1 MASMSQTILAPGS
14 ISLAL
19 FKLSYCTT
27 RDLKARLLWTHLP
40 ERDRLFAVF
49 DSVNVGGFTSQR
61 RTLKLVRGGDLLV
74 RLLDQC

>member
-1 MASMSQTILAPGS
+1 MSQTNIAPGP

-27 RDLKARLLWTHLP
+27 QELKSKLVWTHLP

-49 DSVNVGGFTSQR
+49 DYVNVGGFTSQR

-74 RLLDQC
+74 RLN